1 MEILWKLKTIAL
13 SDQITL
19 FWKDS
24 ISEAVPLEINLSY
37 YRNESTPICVNLP
50 KLNFIVVHIPGA
62 FISARR
68 PEHGKNEPKMQGFFL
83 ITALLYLSVAC
94 LVSDVSMLRFCF
106 LFPAYCID

>member
-1 MEILWKLKTIAL
+1 MR
-13 SDQITL
+13 Q
-19 FWKDS
+19 F
-24 ISEAVPLEINLSY
+24 PLEINLSY
-37 YRNESTPICVNLP
+37 YRNGSTPICVNLP
-50 KLNFIVVHIPGA
+50 KLNIISVHIPGA
-62 FISARR
+62 FISAQR